1 MSEKYEFIDAECATL
16 PADGEAAPTI
26 VQMCGWLGV
35 SKSGFH
41 DWRTRPQS
49 ETAQRR
55 ELLKIRIKALFEANN
70 SEYGY
75 RRIHAALVR
84 GAFGVGQGPWASGQ
98 WVGLDVGV
106 DVDIV
111 ATRAN

>member
-16 PADGEAAPTI
+16 PSEGKAPTV
-26 VQMCGWLGV
+26 VQMCEWLGV
-35 SKSGFH
+35 SKSGFY

-55 ELLKIRIKALFEANN
+55 ELLEIKIKALFEANN

-84 GAFGVGQGPWASGQ
+84 GGESVDDETVRKIMRELGLEPCQPKPLAFFA
-98 WVGLDVGV
+98 D
-106 DVDIV
+106 
-111 ATRAN
+111 